1 MEGAHLAASRH
12 DPGNDAIEIAK
23 HVTRGNSHHRKSF
36 CSQKR
41 VASRIAPR
49 LVATIMSFAVHL
61 DHQPMAEAGE
71 ISGDLPDRKLRSK
84 FQPARALAER
94 FQKNDFGQ
102 AELATKFAGALN
114 LLDWDLEDAWAPST
128 KLHLVPLPVSGRIC
142 HILNTPKR
150 AFSSIGALRHAANAS
165 PNTSLVCA
173 GSMMPSSHSRAVAC
187 HGLPWAS

>member
-1 MEGAHLAASRH
+1 MTQASK
-12 DPGNDAIEIAK
+12 IY
-23 HVTRGNSHHRKSF
+23 
-36 CSQKR
+36 
-41 VASRIAPR
+41 
-49 LVATIMSFAVHL
+49 
-61 DHQPMAEAGE
+61 
-71 ISGDLPDRKLRSK
+71 GDLSDRELRSE
-84 FQPARALAER
+84 FQAIRALAEC
-94 FQKNDFGQ
+94 FQQDDFGQ

-114 LLDWDLEDAWAPST
+114 PLDGGYEDAWAPST